1 VSAFLLQPFINY
13 NLPHGWYL
21 VTSPIIT
28 ANWRA
33 ASGDQWILPV
43 GGGVGRLFRIGK
55 QPINA
60 SLQAY
65 ANVVKPDLF
74 GDVTIRAQ
82 IQFLF
87 PK

>member
-1 VSAFLLQPFINY
+1 LAKSSHCGPVSPAEPGPWQQ
-13 NLPHGWYL
+13 H
-21 VTSPIIT
+21 
-28 ANWRA
+28 
-33 ASGDQWILPV
+33 
-43 GGGVGRLFRIGK
+43 RLFRIGK

-65 ANVVKPDLF
+65 ANVVKPDIF